1 MTKLYTALIASLLNE
16 DNVKASA
23 IFKKIINEKSTNL
36 LCENANSKIAHVSNI
51 DFDRDEAELQSKY
64 ELEYSV
70 PIEVV
75 VYNGHYDLEDPE
87 EFENDPDFKFTD
99 SYVQIKFKATIRITA
114 DGGDPRDVAY
124 NVRHIELNNGGYT
137 ISDPNDDY
145 SFLSPEACHA
155 IYDDLIK
162 KLEDQYGDSEGLFG
176 HAYKIAVG
184 YV

>member
-51 DFDRDEAELQSKY
+51 DFDREEAELQSKY
-64 ELEYSV
+64 DLEYSV

-99 SYVQIKFKATIRITA
+99 SYVQIKFKAIVKMKA
-114 DGGDPRDVAY
+114 DDNDPRDMGYYVTY
-124 NVRHIELNNGGYT
+124 IELDSDGYI
-137 ISDPNDDY
+137 ISGLDDDY
-145 SFLSPEACHA
+145 SFLSPEAFNA

-162 KLEDQYGDSEGLFG
+162 KLGSQYGGSDGLFG